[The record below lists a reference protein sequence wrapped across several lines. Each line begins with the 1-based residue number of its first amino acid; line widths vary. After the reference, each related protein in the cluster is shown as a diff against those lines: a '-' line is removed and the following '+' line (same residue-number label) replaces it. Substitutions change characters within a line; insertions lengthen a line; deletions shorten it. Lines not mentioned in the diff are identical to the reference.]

1 MRLTSQ
7 PKDTVIF
14 TVMPDDPTEGTTSP
28 NIIAFSDTT
37 WMLPQS
43 IDIVGIDD
51 PDLDM
56 DQYYN
61 VNVKTMYTNDPDY
74 SHPTTGLLSATR
86 EFVNLDDATDKAL
99 TACPMGMYGTIESGG
114 VPNCFACPQGTYS
127 DTTKNVTV
135 VGKCK
140 SCPCFLSQT
149 ARTTRKIKTTLSKS
163 SALSLSAINEDEQ
176 TAHVPERYM
185 GLLPDFSEQFEATYK
200 ALGGQGSLS
209 EGEGTGDITWF
220 NAGLRIGVGVGLGI
234 CLGAGLGA
242 GIIMRSYQAA
252 SGGIKRRFSTL

>member
-51 PDLDM
+51 PDLDT

-140 SCPCFLSQT
+140 SCYHGTFQDKLGATSESDCRPCP
-149 ARTTRKIKTTLSKS
+149 AGKYS
-163 SALSLSAINEDEQ
+163 SSLSATTCTMCINASYCGIGTIVPLNGKDVLQMQ
-176 TAHVPERYM
+176 TDYTHGWELVEVPEFQYN
-185 GLLPDFSEQFEATYK
+185 FSWWDPQVSSVAD
-200 ALGGQGSLS
+200 S
-209 EGEGTGDITWF
+209 
-220 NAGLRIGVGVGLGI
+220 
-234 CLGAGLGA
+234 
-242 GIIMRSYQAA
+242 
-252 SGGIKRRFSTL
+252 